1 MGDKRSLQTLS
12 YCHYSQETDEA
23 TISMPTLQRRN
34 KGSGGLGGHLKI
46 SHWSV
51 MTPGLPDSAH
61 DAEANAKEK
70 TVCCLL
76 VSSVAPSTHQCQP
89 CRCPQTASAGPF
101 AGLQVSRGTYGADSL
116 AAEGLL

>member
-23 TISMPTLQRRN
+23 TISIPTLQRRN
-34 KGSGGLGGHLKI
+34 KGSGGHLKI

-76 VSSVAPSTHQCQP
+76 VSSFAPSTHQRQP
-89 CRCPQTASAGPF
+89 CGCPQTASAGPF
-101 AGLQVSRGTYGADSL
+101 AGLQASRGTYGADSL
-116 AAEGLL
+116 AAEELL